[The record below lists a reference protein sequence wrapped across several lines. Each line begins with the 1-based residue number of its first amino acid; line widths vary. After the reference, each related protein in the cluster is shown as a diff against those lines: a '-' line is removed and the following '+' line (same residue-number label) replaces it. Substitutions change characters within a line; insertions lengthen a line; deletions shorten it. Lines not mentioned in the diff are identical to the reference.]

1 MAEPLLYLYSSIVE
15 GMVARKNN
23 YQQEKRRREL
33 EKQKKKESKK
43 ELKHERQ
50 EHCVLEDNNREG
62 LDSLIE

>member
-1 MAEPLLYLYSSIVE
+1 MAEPLFCIYILPME
-15 GMVARKNN
+15 GVVARKTN